1 MLRIPSSDSYRS
13 LNLSHAVTL
22 VLYALFV
29 NKDFKPKHRRNM
41 GKIEKEKLFDYFA
54 QLLENINYPQHKK
67 EKTKIFT
74 IKTQVGKEQ
83 NTADMINSRATKS
96 KIKIPSILV
105 TPDLRGYLFLEAY
118 DKERIKEMIKTISY
132 ARNILEGDI
141 PIEQIKHFLVPAS
154 AVAKIAEGDVVEMV
168 SGPFRGETAKVT
180 HIDDTKEE
188 ITVELFESVVPI
200 PITVRGEQVRV
211 IKRKEDEKKKEEKKE

>member
-1 MLRIPSSDSYRS
+1 MQDVNSD
-13 LNLSHAVTL
+13 
-22 VLYALFV
+22 V
-29 NKDFKPKHRRNM
+29 N
-41 GKIEKEKLFDYFA
+41 IE
-54 QLLENINYPQHKK
+54 

-83 NTADMINSRATKS
+83 GAADLISSRADKS

-105 TPDLRGYLFLEAY
+105 TPELRGYIFVESY
-118 DKERIKEMIKTISY
+118 DIERIKEMIKTISY
-132 ARNILEGDI
+132 ARNILEGDT
-141 PIEQIKHFLVPAS
+141 PITQIEHFLVPAS
-154 AVAKIAEGDVVEMV
+154 TVAKIAEGDVVEMV
-168 SGPFRGETAKVT
+168 AGPFRGETAKVT

-211 IKRKEDEKKKEEKKE
+211 IKRKEEDKKKEESK

>member
-1 MLRIPSSDSYRS
+1 MQNTDVEDT
-13 LNLSHAVTL
+13 A
-22 VLYALFV
+22 
-29 NKDFKPKHRRNM
+29 
-41 GKIEKEKLFDYFA
+41 E
-54 QLLENINYPQHKK
+54 

-83 NTADMINSRATKS
+83 NTAELINSRAKKS

-105 TPDLRGYLFLEAY
+105 TPELRGYIFLESY
-118 DKERIKEMIKTISY
+118 DIERIREMIKTVSY

-141 PIEQIKHFLVPAS
+141 PIEQIEHFLVPAS
-154 AVAKIAEGDVVEMV
+154 AVAKITEGDVVEMV
-168 SGPFRGETAKVT
+168 AGPFRGETAKVT

-211 IKRKEDEKKKEEKKE
+211 IKRKEEEKEKKEG

>member
-1 MLRIPSSDSYRS
+1 MENSNFIDS
-13 LNLSHAVTL
+13 N
-22 VLYALFV
+22 
-29 NKDFKPKHRRNM
+29 
-41 GKIEKEKLFDYFA
+41 E
-54 QLLENINYPQHKK
+54 

-83 NTADMINSRATKS
+83 NTADLINSRAKKA
-96 KIKIPSILV
+96 KISIPSILV
-105 TPDLRGYLFLEAY
+105 TPELRGYIFLESY
-118 DKERIKEMIKTISY
+118 DEERIKDMIKTVSY
-132 ARNILEGDI
+132 ARNMLEGEI
-141 PIEQIKHFLVPAS
+141 PIEQIEHFLVPAS

-168 SGPFRGETAKVT
+168 AGPFRGETAKVT

-211 IKRKEDEKKKEEKKE
+211 IKRKEEEKKKIDEREK

>member
-1 MLRIPSSDSYRS
+1 ME
-13 LNLSHAVTL
+13 NT
-22 VLYALFV
+22 
-29 NKDFKPKHRRNM
+29 DFEESMEQKPK
-41 GKIEKEKLFDYFA
+41 ILS
-54 QLLENINYPQHKK
+54 
-67 EKTKIFT
+67 

-83 NTADMINSRATKS
+83 NTADLIVSRTK
-96 KIKIPSILV
+96 KKKVNIPSILV
-105 TPDLRGYLFLEAY
+105 TPELRGYLFLEGY
-118 DKERIKEMIKTISY
+118 DKELIKDIIKTISY
-132 ARNILEGDI
+132 ARNMLDGDI
-141 PIEQIKHFLVPAS
+141 PLEQIEHFLVPAS

-211 IKRKEDEKKKEEKKE
+211 VKRKDEDKLDEEKKKEK

>member
-1 MLRIPSSDSYRS
+1 MENTDSED
-13 LNLSHAVTL
+13 V
-22 VLYALFV
+22 VV
-29 NKDFKPKHRRNM
+29 
-41 GKIEKEKLFDYFA
+41 
-54 QLLENINYPQHKK
+54 
-67 EKTKIFT
+67 EKTKILS

-83 NTADMINSRATKS
+83 NTADLINSRAKKS
-96 KIKIPSILV
+96 KIKIPSILA
-105 TPDLRGYLFLEAY
+105 TPELRGYVFLESY
-118 DKERIKEMIKTISY
+118 DKELIRDMVKTVSY
-132 ARNILEGDI
+132 ARNMLEGDI
-141 PIEQIKHFLVPAS
+141 PIDQIEHFLIPAS

-211 IKRKEDEKKKEEKKE
+211 IKRKEDEEKGEKKE